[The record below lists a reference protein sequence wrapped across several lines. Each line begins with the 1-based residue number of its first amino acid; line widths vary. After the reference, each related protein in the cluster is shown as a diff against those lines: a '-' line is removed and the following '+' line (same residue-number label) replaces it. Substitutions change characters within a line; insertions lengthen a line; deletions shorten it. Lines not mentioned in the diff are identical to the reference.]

1 MIVFMDRHNVTLV
14 DREHSRRE
22 AEHPWRSWY
31 KSPIWKTIKRH
42 RLVEEPNC
50 RQCASEGKM
59 VPASHVA
66 HIEHHQGKWA
76 LFVKYDNTQSVCH
89 KHLAELRHSRHGGL
103 AH

>member
-1 MIVFMDRHNVTLV
+1 MIVSMHRHNITLV
-14 DREHSRRE
+14 DREHGRE

-66 HIEHHQGKWA
+66 HIEHHRGDWA
-76 LFVKYDNTQSVCH
+76 LFAKYDNTQSLCH
-89 KHLAELRHSRHGGL
+89 KHLVQRRHSRPGGL

>member
-1 MIVFMDRHNVTLV
+1 MVFVDRSNVVLA
-14 DREHSRRE
+14 DREHTRQKT
-22 AEHPWRSWY
+22 EHPWRSWY

-50 RQCASEGKM
+50 RKCASEGTP

-66 HIEHHQGKWA
+66 HSEHHRGDWA
-76 LFVKYDNTQSVCH
+76 LFAKYANTQSLCH
-89 KHLAELRHSRHGGL
+89 KHLVQHRHSRPGDL